1 MNTKIK
7 KLKGSDESVLSKHLG
22 GDKIIFIIVFA
33 IFLVHSITLIY
44 PVIWLFLSSLKESTE
59 YFVGN
64 PFALPEEWL
73 FSNYKEALFSLSVGK
88 VTFPVMLLNTIWYV
102 ALSTLSGIVA
112 PMTVGYVLSRYDF
125 PGKKLIYGIAIF
137 SMTIPIVGTG
147 GAALKLR
154 ADLGLYDNPLMM
166 VLGLLGGFG
175 GSFLVFYGFFKSV
188 SWSYAEAVEI
198 DGGGPFTVYFKIMV
212 PQAMPMIMTY
222 AITGA
227 IAAWNQYENI
237 LLYYP
242 SWPTISAGLFTY
254 RSNNAR
260 NNYPL
265 YYAGLFIS
273 MIPSIALFAIFSG
286 KIMTSLSVGGL
297 KG

>member
-1 MNTKIK
+1 MNTKHK
-7 KLKGSDESVLSKHLG
+7 KIKGSDETVLSKHLG
-22 GDKIIFIIVFA
+22 GDKALFIIVFIIFA
-33 IFLVHSITLIY
+33 IHSLTLIY
-44 PVIWLFLSSLKESTE
+44 PVVWLFLSSLKESTE

-73 FSNYKEALFSLSVGK
+73 FSNYKEAFFSLSAGN
-88 VTFPVMLLNTIWYV
+88 VTFVEMIFNTVWYV
-102 ALSTLSGIVA
+102 ALATLGGIIG

-125 PGKKLIYGIAIF
+125 PGKNVIYGIAIF

-154 ADLGLYDNPLMM
+154 ANLGLYDNPLMM
-166 VLGLLGGFG
+166 VVGLLSGFG

-198 DGGGPFTVYFKIMV
+198 DGGGPFTVYFRIMV

-227 IAAWNQYENI
+227 ISAWNNYENI

-273 MIPSIALFAIFSG
+273 MIPSILLFVIFSDE
-286 KIMTSLSVGGL
+286 IMTSLSVGGL